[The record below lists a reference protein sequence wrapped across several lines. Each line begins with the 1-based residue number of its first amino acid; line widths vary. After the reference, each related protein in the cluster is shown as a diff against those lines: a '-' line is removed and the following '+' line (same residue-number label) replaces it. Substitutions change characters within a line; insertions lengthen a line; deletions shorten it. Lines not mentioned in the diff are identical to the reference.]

1 MSLLTGAGFD
11 QIQRV
16 AKALSASTLVP
27 VQYRAFAEVKEYGKV
42 TGYTPNGAGLPN
54 CIVALNM
61 AQRMGA
67 DPLMVMQN
75 LYVIE
80 GRPSWSSQFII
91 ASINSCGRFN
101 PLRYDLSQPGKEQE
115 VSYKATTWKN
125 KQKVEE
131 TKTIKVRHQTC
142 TAWTTERGV
151 QIPTFS
157 PEELRKKSM
166 LQLCREYGVPVIES
180 PEVSIQMALDE
191 GWLTKN
197 GSKWQT
203 MPEVMLRYRAASLL
217 GRLYAPELLMGL
229 QTVEEVN
236 DFIEPRDTD
245 IQGETVTV
253 HVDDLRDKEPAPPA
267 VAAEDDGDE
276 PSPKKVNLND
286 WYLANTREVQKPKRA
301 RQPKPAKA
309 TAKAETPVRKEL
321 KMGSLD
327 HLIAPNSESEMGRP
341 PLQLESLND
350 HEIALLP
357 APPGSAVSWELHR
370 RTQEQYHQRWQDYL
384 STMTDEQVAALGR

>member
-1 MSLLTGAGFD
+1 MSEPTQLEQLKTSAVARSTNDAPMSLLTGAGFD

-267 VAAEDDGDE
+267 VTAEDDGDE
-276 PSPKKVNLND
+276 PSPPDGVNTETGEITEP
-286 WYLANTREVQKPKRA
+286 ASG
-301 RQPKPAKA
+301 QPADQQPD
-309 TAKAETPVRKEL
+309 T
-321 KMGSLD
+321 G
-327 HLIAPNSESEMGRP
+327 
-341 PLQLESLND
+341 
-350 HEIALLP
+350 
-357 APPGSAVSWELHR
+357 
-370 RTQEQYHQRWQDYL
+370 
-384 STMTDEQVAALGR
+384 TDELNLE